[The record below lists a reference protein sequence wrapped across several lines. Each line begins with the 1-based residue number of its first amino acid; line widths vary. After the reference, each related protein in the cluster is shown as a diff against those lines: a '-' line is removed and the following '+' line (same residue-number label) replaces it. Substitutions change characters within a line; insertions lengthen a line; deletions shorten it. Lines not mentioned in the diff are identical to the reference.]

1 MDLRNVVDVSS
12 FLHCEA
18 TGDSEAD
25 SDLNMGAVST
35 DMDVAED
42 DAQSCSCDLS
52 DCARVIEF
60 DHFDDDDGDDLEYVH
75 DDDDD
80 DDDYDDDDEEEEEE
94 VINQYW
100 AGDDKVAPPSKA
112 PGLVTCT
119 AAAGQRKKS
128 RGCIDPTKELMNEM
142 DRNKLFWETCLAS

>member
-80 DDDYDDDDEEEEEE
+80 DDYDDDDEEEEEE